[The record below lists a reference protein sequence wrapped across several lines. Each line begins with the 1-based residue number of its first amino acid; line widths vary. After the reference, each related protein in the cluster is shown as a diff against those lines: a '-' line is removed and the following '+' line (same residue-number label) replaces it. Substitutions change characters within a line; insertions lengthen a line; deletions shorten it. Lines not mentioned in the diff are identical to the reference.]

1 MSENHARLP
10 AALKISWGI
19 GSIGTTS
26 MLYLI
31 NLFLVFFLVRHVG
44 LDAAVAGMLLAVT
57 RLYDAIIDPAI
68 GALSD
73 RTESRWG
80 RRRPWMLAG
89 TIVCPVACIA
99 IFNSPEGLS
108 GAVLNAYVLGALL
121 LYLTGYS
128 LFTIPYTALGAEM
141 SDDYGE
147 RASVMAYRT
156 FFVYCAGIVTAFGAP
171 ALVAALGKDRAAYST
186 MSFAAAAV
194 VGATML
200 CVVLFTGR
208 ARVTVRSKE
217 RLVAG
222 AWWRT
227 TLQNTPYLLIL
238 LTKMTLQVGTAFA
251 GAAALFFQTYVTRQ
265 GESALALFGLV
276 NSAVGVAAVPL
287 WSLVLRRVERRP
299 VFIVLLVA
307 NAVGYLSWLLA
318 DPSETQLTLALRGV
332 LLGFAGSGSVLVAMA
347 MLTDTMEY
355 DRLRTGQRREGLFVG
370 GFELVQTTSF
380 VVGPLVTGFAFSAA
394 GLVPGHVS
402 AAEQPESALT
412 MIRIAM
418 GVIPA
423 VSCGLGI
430 LLLLAYR
437 LSAGELT
444 KMRAEREAADVDA
457 AAARSAPAPTAAQPA
472 GAAG

>member
-1 MSENHARLP
+1 MNATHERLP
-10 AALKISWGI
+10 TSLKISWGI

-44 LDAAVAGMLLAVT
+44 LDAAVAGAILAIT
-57 RLYDAIIDPAI
+57 RFYDAIIDPAI
-68 GALSD
+68 GTLSD

-89 TIVCPVACIA
+89 ALACPLGCIA
-99 IFNSPEGLS
+99 IFNSPDGLS
-108 GAVLNAYVLGALL
+108 GAMLNGYVLLALL

-141 SDDYGE
+141 TDDYAE

-156 FFVYCAGIVTAFGAP
+156 FFVYCAGIVTAYGAP
-171 ALVAALGKDRAAYST
+171 ALVASLGRDRAAYST

-200 CVVLFTGR
+200 CVVAFTRR

-217 RLVAG
+217 RLPAG

-227 TLQNTPYLLIL
+227 TLQNVPYLLIL
-238 LTKMTLQVGTAFA
+238 LTKMTLQLGTAFA
-251 GAAALFFQTYVTRQ
+251 GAAALFFQTYVTQQ

-287 WSLVLRRVERRP
+287 WSWVLRHVERRP
-299 VFIVLLVA
+299 VFLVLLVA

-318 DPSETQLTLALRGV
+318 GPQETQFVLAMRGV

-347 MLTDTMEY
+347 MLTDTIEY

-394 GLVPGHVS
+394 GLIPGHVAAS
-402 AAEQPESALT
+402 AQPESALT
-412 MIRIAM
+412 MIRVAM

-423 VSCGLGI
+423 VSCALGM

-437 LSAGELT
+437 LTAGELD
-444 KMRAEREAADVDA
+444 RLRRA
-457 AAARSAPAPTAAQPA
+457 AASDSTANVGAAAGTPAAA

>member
-1 MSENHARLP
+1 MNATHERLP
-10 AALKISWGI
+10 TSLKISWGI

-44 LDAAVAGMLLAVT
+44 LDAAVAGTILAIT
-57 RLYDAIIDPAI
+57 RGYDAIIDPAI
-68 GALSD
+68 GTLSD

-80 RRRPWMLAG
+80 RRRPWMFVGALA
-89 TIVCPVACIA
+89 CPLGCIA
-99 IFNSPEGLS
+99 IFNSPDQLTGVMLY
-108 GAVLNAYVLGALL
+108 GYVLVALL

-141 SDDYGE
+141 TDDYAE

-186 MSFAAAAV
+186 MSLAAAAV
-194 VGATML
+194 VGVTML
-200 CVVLFTGR
+200 WVVAFTRR

-217 RLVAG
+217 RLPAG

-227 TLQNTPYLLIL
+227 TLQNVPYLLIL
-238 LTKMTLQVGTAFA
+238 MTKMTLQVGTAFA
-251 GAAALFFQTYVTRQ
+251 GAAALFFQTYVTQQ

-287 WSLVLRRVERRP
+287 WSYALRYVERRP
-299 VFIVLLVA
+299 LFLALLAA
-307 NAVGYLSWLLA
+307 NCVGYLSWLLA
-318 DPSETQLTLALRGV
+318 GPQETQFELAMRGV

-347 MLTDTMEY
+347 MLTDTIEY

-380 VVGPLVTGFAFSAA
+380 VIGPLVTGFAFSAA
-394 GLVPGHVS
+394 GLVPGQVAAS
-402 AAEQPESALT
+402 AQPESALT

-423 VSCGLGI
+423 VSCVLGI
-430 LLLLAYR
+430 LLLLGYR
-437 LSAGELT
+437 LTGGELA
-444 KMRAEREAADVDA
+444 KMRAERA
-457 AAARSAPAPTAAQPA
+457 AATAGESAPAA
-472 GAAG
+472 GAAA